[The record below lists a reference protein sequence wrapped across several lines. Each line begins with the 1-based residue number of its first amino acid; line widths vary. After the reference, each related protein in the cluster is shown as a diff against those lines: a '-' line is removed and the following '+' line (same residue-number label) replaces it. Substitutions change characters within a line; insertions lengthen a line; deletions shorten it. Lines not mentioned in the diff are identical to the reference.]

1 MDGLNLKIIKELE
14 LRLPPLEIQKDF
26 LRVYREVNNQKEK
39 MKCASQLLNNN
50 FQALLKRGFNGE
62 LNIKGTINN

>member
-39 MKCASQLLNNN
+39 NEMCISV
-50 FQALLKRGFNGE
+50 
-62 LNIKGTINN
+62 IK